1 MSLNIL
7 KKQVKYCLLNTH
19 DEEIKML
26 KNKTQRKKTFMKKDK
41 DKIKQEN
48 LRYFE
53 MNDKYKTVSKSVTKK
68 IKAANNKY
76 IK

>member
-7 KKQVKYCLLNTH
+7 KKQVKYCLLDKN

-26 KNKTQRKKTFMKKDK
+26 KNKTQRKKTFIKKDK
-41 DKIKQEN
+41 EKIKQEN

-53 MNDKYKTVSKSVTKK
+53 MNDKYKTISKNVVKK
-68 IKAANNKY
+68 IKSSYK
-76 IK
+76 